1 MAQLEVDGKD
11 DLDTREVRSFDKFW
25 GWFSTLVSLANE
37 DITKIEEITKYPLVF
52 VLNYL
57 SYMKDINEIRKRE
70 QMKLQQ
76 QMKQR

>member
-1 MAQLEVDGKD
+1 MVKPEIDGKD

-25 GWFSTLVSLANE
+25 GWFATLVSLANE

-57 SYMKDINEIRKRE
+57 SYSKDINDIRRRE
-70 QMKLQQ
+70 AQKAQQ
-76 QMKQR
+76 QMKNR

>member
-1 MAQLEVDGKD
+1 LGKVEIDGKD

-25 GWFSTLVSLANE
+25 GWFATLVSLANE

-57 SYMKDINEIRKRE
+57 SYSKDINDIRRRDA
-70 QMKLQQ
+70 QKLQQ
-76 QMKQR
+76 QMKNR

>member
-1 MAQLEVDGKD
+1 MGKVEIDGKD
-11 DLDTREVRSFDKFW
+11 DMDSREANSFDKFW

-57 SYMKDINEIRKRE
+57 SYSKDINEIRRRDA
-70 QMKLQQ
+70 QKLQQ
-76 QMKQR
+76 QMKNR

>member
-1 MAQLEVDGKD
+1 LGKVEIDGKD

-25 GWFSTLVSLANE
+25 GWFATLVSLANE

-57 SYMKDINEIRKRE
+57 SYSKDINDIRRRE
-70 QMKLQQ
+70 QQKLQQ
-76 QMKQR
+76 QMKNR

>member
-1 MAQLEVDGKD
+1 LGKIEIDGKD

-25 GWFSTLVSLANE
+25 GWFATLVSLANE

-57 SYMKDINEIRKRE
+57 SYSKDINDIRRRE
-70 QMKLQQ
+70 QQKLQQ
-76 QMKQR
+76 QMKNR